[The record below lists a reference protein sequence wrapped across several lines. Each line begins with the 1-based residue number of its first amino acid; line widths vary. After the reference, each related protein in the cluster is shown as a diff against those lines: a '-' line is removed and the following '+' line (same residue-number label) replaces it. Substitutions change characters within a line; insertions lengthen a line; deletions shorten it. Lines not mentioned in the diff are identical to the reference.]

1 MKGIH
6 TYTDE
11 VTDDMLVEVHHGST
25 VDKVDETVHTV
36 DTIAES
42 VGHDDTEAVAHNDA
56 ANVSHNDAE
65 NVSHNDAEAV
75 ALVSNNTGELVGMVV
90 GGILSAVAITCLV
103 GFHMLR
109 YFEKF
114 SCLRSCLSS
123 TKSSILR
130 RLSL

>member
-11 VTDDMLVEVHHGST
+11 VTDDMFVEVHHGSIA
-25 VDKVDETVHTV
+25 DKVDETVHTV

-56 ANVSHNDAE
+56 NG
-65 NVSHNDAEAV
+65 VSHNDAEAV
-75 ALVSNNTGELVGMVV
+75 ALVSNNTGELVGMVM

-103 GFHMLR
+103 GFLNV
-109 YFEKF
+109 
-114 SCLRSCLSS
+114 
-123 TKSSILR
+123 
-130 RLSL
+130 